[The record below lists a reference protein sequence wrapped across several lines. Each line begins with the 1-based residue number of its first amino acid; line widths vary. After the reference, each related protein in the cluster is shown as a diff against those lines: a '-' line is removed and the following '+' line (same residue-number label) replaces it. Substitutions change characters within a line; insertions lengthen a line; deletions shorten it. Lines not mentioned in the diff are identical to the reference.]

1 MLRQGSHRP
10 RAVALL
16 LVLLL
21 SLPVLMAGCRRT
33 TEVTVGKQAPDGFV
47 YPLGDQVAVQFP
59 RELRGT
65 PLMLSFFSPG

>member
-1 MLRQGSHRP
+1 MS

-21 SLPVLMAGCRRT
+21 SLPVLMAGCRRA
-33 TEVTVGKQAPDGFV
+33 TEVTVGKSAPDGLL
-47 YPLGDQVAVQFP
+47 YRLGGQAAVQFP